1 MSYARSPRPS
11 LVMTVGIK
19 FTGLTPC
26 VEADAGF
33 RSGWRVRHRQVGAEV
48 GDAAQRLEGKGR
60 GGQPELDRRILRPG
74 ALLRVRAQQ
83 PREVGIDVGGPR
95 AERVGNGEEPLGGD
109 FLAASFHL
117 GAVSGRK
124 AGLV

>member
-1 MSYARSPRPS
+1 MSYERSPRPS
-11 LVMTVGIK
+11 LVMTVGTRFIA
-19 FTGLTPC
+19 LTPC
-26 VEADAGF
+26 LEADARF
-33 RSGWRVRHRQVGAEV
+33 RFGWRVCHSEIGAEV

-60 GGQPELDRRILRPG
+60 GGQPELGRRILRPG